1 MYKVKNKIA
10 PVNLRDLF
18 DEISDINSYSARSVT
33 AGNFY
38 NFYIKHTRLEIQKS
52 SFSKF
57 AAKAW
62 SSIPTHFKQL
72 KYSNFKKQL
81 HETLMQQILKD
92 QDGYL
97 ALLSIL
103 QQLASFS

>member
-18 DEISDINSYSARSVT
+18 DEISDINSYSTRSVT

-38 NFYIKHTRLEIQKS
+38 LKHTRLEIQKS

-62 SSIPTHFKQL
+62 NSIPTHFKQL

>member
-18 DEISDINSYSARSVT
+18 DEISDINSYSTRSVT

-38 NFYIKHTRLEIQKS
+38 IKHSRLEIQKS

-62 SSIPTHFKQL
+62 ISIPTHFKQL

-81 HETLMQQILKD
+81 HETFMQILKD